1 MAPFLDRFTMFHLES
16 LDRDLGRSNGR
27 LIFWQEEVFLEPT
40 AVTAVIDC
48 HS

>member
-16 LDRDLGRSNGR
+16 LDRGLGRSNGR